1 MNRIKA
7 EVDRIVA
14 RLKENSALSGIRF
27 VREYSSNQLESPID
41 GWLAAVCIT
50 DVKLSKSYVGGYMS
64 SSIRGEVYSAGVEIR
79 LFAPAEENG
88 SGLSELAG
96 EIISTLSEEIIST
109 LSEAKNELNISSV
122 TASAIGFD
130 PNSDAVYR
138 TVSCKLEFCASGEA
152 V

>member
-1 MNRIKA
+1 MNRIQA

-27 VREYSSNQLESPID
+27 VRESSSNQLESPID

-50 DVKLSKSYVGGYMS
+50 DVKLSKGYVGGYMS

-96 EIISTLSEEIIST
+96 EIIST

>member
-1 MNRIKA
+1 MIMNRIKA

-96 EIISTLSEEIIST
+96 EIISTLSE
-109 LSEAKNELNISSV
+109 AKNELNISSV

>member
-96 EIISTLSEEIIST
+96 EIISTLSES
-109 LSEAKNELNISSV
+109 KNELNISLV

>member
-64 SSIRGEVYSAGVEIR
+64 SSLRGEVYSAGVEIR

-96 EIISTLSEEIIST
+96 EIISTLSES
-109 LSEAKNELNISSV
+109 KNELNISSV

-138 TVSCKLEFCASGEA
+138 TVSCKLAFCASGEA

>member
-96 EIISTLSEEIIST
+96 EIISTLSE
-109 LSEAKNELNISSV
+109 AKNELNISSV

-138 TVSCKLEFCASGEA
+138 TVSCKLGFCASGEA

>member
-1 MNRIKA
+1 MTEI
-7 EVDRIVA
+7 
-14 RLKENSALSGIRF
+14 LS
-27 VREYSSNQLESPID
+27 VEHSPK
-41 GWLAAVCIT
+41 LT

-64 SSIRGEVYSAGVEIR
+64 SSLRGGVYSAGVEIR
-79 LFAPAEENG
+79 LCAPAEENG

-96 EIISTLSEEIIST
+96 EIISTLSES
-109 LSEAKNELNISSV
+109 KNELNISSV

>member
-50 DVKLSKSYVGGYMS
+50 DVKLGKSYVGGYMS

-96 EIISTLSEEIIST
+96 EIISTLSE
-109 LSEAKNELNISSV
+109 AKNELNISSV

>member
-50 DVKLSKSYVGGYMS
+50 DVKLSNSYVGGYMS
-64 SSIRGEVYSAGVEIR
+64 SSLRGEGYSAGVEIR

-96 EIISTLSEEIIST
+96 EIISTLSES
-109 LSEAKNELNISSV
+109 KNELNISSV

>member
-64 SSIRGEVYSAGVEIR
+64 SSLRGEVYSAGVEIR

-96 EIISTLSEEIIST
+96 EIISTLSES
-109 LSEAKNELNISSV
+109 KNELNISSV

>member
-64 SSIRGEVYSAGVEIR
+64 SSLRGEVYSASVEIR

-96 EIISTLSEEIIST
+96 EIIST

>member
-96 EIISTLSEEIIST
+96 EIISTLSDS
-109 LSEAKNELNISSV
+109 KNELNISSV
-122 TASAIGFD
+122 TASA
-130 PNSDAVYR
+130 SA
-138 TVSCKLEFCASGEA
+138 LESFLSPLPSMFAST
-152 V
+152 

>member
-64 SSIRGEVYSAGVEIR
+64 SSLRGEVYSAGVEIR

-96 EIISTLSEEIIST
+96 EIISTLSES
-109 LSEAKNELNISSV
+109 KNELNISSV
-122 TASAIGFD
+122 TASTIGFD

>member
-1 MNRIKA
+1 MNRIKV

-96 EIISTLSEEIIST
+96 EIISTLSE
-109 LSEAKNELNISSV
+109 AKNELNISSV

>member
-14 RLKENSALSGIRF
+14 RLKENSALSEIRF

-96 EIISTLSEEIIST
+96 EIISTLSE
-109 LSEAKNELNISSV
+109 AKNELNISSV

>member
-96 EIISTLSEEIIST
+96 EIISTLSE
-109 LSEAKNELNISSV
+109 AKNELNISSV
-122 TASAIGFD
+122 TALAIGFD

>member
-64 SSIRGEVYSAGVEIR
+64 SSLRGEVYSAGVEIR
-79 LFAPAEENG
+79 LFAPAEKNG

-96 EIISTLSEEIIST
+96 EIIST

>member
-64 SSIRGEVYSAGVEIR
+64 SSIRGEFYSAGVEIR

-96 EIISTLSEEIIST
+96 EIIST

>member
-96 EIISTLSEEIIST
+96 EIISTLSE
-109 LSEAKNELNISSV
+109 AKNELNISSV

-152 V
+152 G

>member
-14 RLKENSALSGIRF
+14 RLKENRALSGIRF

-96 EIISTLSEEIIST
+96 EIISTLSE
-109 LSEAKNELNISSV
+109 AKNELNISSV

>member
-27 VREYSSNQLESPID
+27 VREYSSNQLESHID

-64 SSIRGEVYSAGVEIR
+64 SSLRGEVYSAGVEIR

-96 EIISTLSEEIIST
+96 EIIST

>member
-64 SSIRGEVYSAGVEIR
+64 SSIRGEVYSADVEIR

-96 EIISTLSEEIIST
+96 EIIST

>member
-50 DVKLSKSYVGGYMS
+50 DVKLCKSYVGGYMS

-96 EIISTLSEEIIST
+96 EIISTLSED
-109 LSEAKNELNISSV
+109 KNELNISSV

>member
-96 EIISTLSEEIIST
+96 EIVST

>member
-96 EIISTLSEEIIST
+96 EIISTLSE
-109 LSEAKNELNISSV
+109 AKNELNISSV

-130 PNSDAVYR
+130 PNSDTVYR

>member
-96 EIISTLSEEIIST
+96 EIISTLSES
-109 LSEAKNELNISSV
+109 KNELNISSV

>member
-14 RLKENSALSGIRF
+14 RLKENRALSGIRF
-27 VREYSSNQLESPID
+27 VREYSSNQLENPID

-64 SSIRGEVYSAGVEIR
+64 SSIRGEIYSAGVEIR

-96 EIISTLSEEIIST
+96 EIIST

>member
-96 EIISTLSEEIIST
+96 EIISTLSES
-109 LSEAKNELNISSV
+109 KNELNISSV
-122 TASAIGFD
+122 TASAIGSD

>member
-1 MNRIKA
+1 MIMNRIKA

-64 SSIRGEVYSAGVEIR
+64 SSLRGEVYSAGVEIR

-96 EIISTLSEEIIST
+96 EIIST

>member
-50 DVKLSKSYVGGYMS
+50 DVKLCKSYVGGYMS

-96 EIISTLSEEIIST
+96 EIISTLSE
-109 LSEAKNELNISSV
+109 AKNELNISSV

>member
-64 SSIRGEVYSAGVEIR
+64 SSLRGEVYSAGVEIR

-96 EIISTLSEEIIST
+96 EIISTLSE
-109 LSEAKNELNISSV
+109 AKNEINISSV

>member
-50 DVKLSKSYVGGYMS
+50 DVKLSKSYIGGYMS

-96 EIISTLSEEIIST
+96 EIIST

>member
-64 SSIRGEVYSAGVEIR
+64 SSLRGEVYSAGVEIR

-96 EIISTLSEEIIST
+96 EIISTLSE
-109 LSEAKNELNISSV
+109 AKNELNISSV

-130 PNSDAVYR
+130 QNSDPVYR

>member
-96 EIISTLSEEIIST
+96 EIISTLSES
-109 LSEAKNELNISSV
+109 KNDLNISSV

>member
-1 MNRIKA
+1 MIMNRIKA

-96 EIISTLSEEIIST
+96 EIISTLSES
-109 LSEAKNELNISSV
+109 KNELNISSV

>member
-1 MNRIKA
+1 M
-7 EVDRIVA
+7 
-14 RLKENSALSGIRF
+14 
-27 VREYSSNQLESPID
+27 
-41 GWLAAVCIT
+41 CIT

-96 EIISTLSEEIIST
+96 EIISTLSE
-109 LSEAKNELNISSV
+109 AKNELNISSV

>member
-14 RLKENSALSGIRF
+14 HLKENSALSGIRF

-96 EIISTLSEEIIST
+96 EIISTLSES
-109 LSEAKNELNISSV
+109 KNELNISSV

>member
-64 SSIRGEVYSAGVEIR
+64 SSLRGEVYSAGVEIR

-88 SGLSELAG
+88 SGLSELA
-96 EIISTLSEEIIST
+96 SEIIST

>member
-96 EIISTLSEEIIST
+96 EIISTLSE
-109 LSEAKNELNISSV
+109 AKNELNISSV

-138 TVSCKLEFCASGEA
+138 TVSCKLELCASGEA

>member
-50 DVKLSKSYVGGYMS
+50 DGKLSKSYVGGYMS

-96 EIISTLSEEIIST
+96 EIISTLSE
-109 LSEAKNELNISSV
+109 AKNELNISSV

>member
-50 DVKLSKSYVGGYMS
+50 DLKLSKSYVGGYMS

-96 EIISTLSEEIIST
+96 EIISTLSE
-109 LSEAKNELNISSV
+109 AKNELNISSV